1 MPLDPQEL
9 LKNATNLASPPII
22 YQRLVAVIN
31 HPRSGAADV
40 ARVLSEDTGLTA
52 RLLRLVNSALFSFP
66 QRIGTVTHAV
76 RVVGTAQVRDL
87 ALATSIMTAFKNVPA
102 DLVDMDSFWRHSL
115 ACGIAARVLAS
126 HRREFNVER
135 FFVAGMLHD
144 LGRLVIFQ
152 EKGQEAREAIERAAA
167 SGDALHRT
175 ERDVLGFDHAQV
187 GGALMSQW
195 NFPGAFQE
203 AVAFHHRPAQASRFP
218 VETAVVHIADLMANA
233 LSFGSSGTHDVPELV
248 ASAWDTLGVDAAMV
262 PTMLEEI
269 ERQFADAAHIQLG
282 MAA

>member
-1 MPLDPQEL
+1 MPLDPREL
-9 LKNATNLASPPII
+9 LKNATNLSSPPII

-87 ALATSIMTAFKNVPA
+87 ALATSIMSAFKNLPA
-102 DLVDMDSFWRHSL
+102 ELVDMDSFWRHSL

-152 EKGQEAREAIERAAA
+152 EKGAEARDTIERAET
-167 SGDALHRT
+167 SGEPLHT
-175 ERDVLGFDHAQV
+175 VEREVLGFDHAQV
-187 GGALMSQW
+187 GGALMAQW

-203 AVAFHHRPAQASRFP
+203 AVSFHHRPAQAARFP
-218 VETAVVHIADLMANA
+218 VETAVVHIADLIANG
-233 LSFGSSGTHDVPELV
+233 LSLGSSGTHDVPQLD
-248 ASAWDTLGVDAAMV
+248 AAAWETIGVDAGLV
-262 PTMLEEI
+262 PTILEEVD
-269 ERQFADAAHIQLG
+269 RQFTDAAHIQLG